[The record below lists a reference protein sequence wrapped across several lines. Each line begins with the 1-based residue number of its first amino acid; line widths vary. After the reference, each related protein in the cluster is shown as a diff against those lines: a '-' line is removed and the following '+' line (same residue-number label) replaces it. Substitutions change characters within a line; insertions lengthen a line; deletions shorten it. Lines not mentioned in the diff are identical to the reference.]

1 MYRKVITVG
10 ALEVAAMVTGTAAQ
24 AQGWGVWMGSQP
36 QYGYRGGYGGGD
48 WAMRAV
54 CSGERARGLESRLRH
69 EERDGDID
77 PRTADRIHD
86 AIDRLEDR
94 SRNECAE
101 GDRGSIWNIAQRFD
115 RIQGWI
121 ENEAHGDRYR
131 RW

>member
-1 MYRKVITVG
+1 MYRTIMTAG
-10 ALEVAAMVTGTAAQ
+10 ALAVAALATATAAQ
-24 AQGWGVWMGSQP
+24 AQSWGVWMGSQP
-36 QYGYRGGYGGGD
+36 HYGYRGGGD
-48 WAMRAV
+48 WAMRSV
-54 CSGERARGLESRLRH
+54 CSGDRARGLEGRLRH

-101 GDRGSIWNIAQRFD
+101 GDRGAIWNIAQRYD

-121 ENEAHGDRYR
+121 ENEAHGDGYR